1 MGQSDG
7 SAGQCRQASLSS
19 LPLGW
24 SPAINVVANDTDV
37 DGDALT
43 PSVVSAPDLGSVA
56 IAPDGT
62 VVYTPPPNYF
72 GPDSFTYTV
81 SDGQGGTAT
90 AAVSITIASINDAP
104 TAAPKT
110 ATTKYGT
117 AVTIALT
124 GSDVETCDLKFS
136 VVTPPS
142 HGTLGSLSSVLCV
155 TLLPPYSDS
164 SKVKY
169 TPAAGWSGVDT
180 FTYRTS
186 DNVLFSPTVTVTVTT
201 TPPVV
206 LHVGDLD
213 GAKTIGSSTWTAK
226 VTIRVHDAAEASM
239 SGVTVTGVWSGG
251 ASGTSTC
258 KTNSTG
264 VCTLQ
269 KGSIPKATTNVT
281 FTVTGLTFAPTG
293 VYNPAANHDPEA
305 DSTGTVIVVFGP

>member
-24 SPAINVVANDTDV
+24 SPAINVVANDPDV

-90 AAVSITIASINDAP
+90 AAVSITIASVNDAP

-180 FTYRTS
+180 FGRRT
-186 DNVLFSPTVTVTVTT
+186 TC
-201 TPPVV
+201 
-206 LHVGDLD
+206 
-213 GAKTIGSSTWTAK
+213 SSA
-226 VTIRVHDAAEASM
+226 R
-239 SGVTVTGVWSGG
+239 
-251 ASGTSTC
+251 
-258 KTNSTG
+258 
-264 VCTLQ
+264 
-269 KGSIPKATTNVT
+269 P
-281 FTVTGLTFAPTG
+281 
-293 VYNPAANHDPEA
+293 
-305 DSTGTVIVVFGP
+305 